1 MLVREVIQVL
11 TWNCM
16 LVREV
21 TEVLTWNCMLV
32 RVMNRRKSWQA
43 ELMEECLDAAPDK
56 ASMQR
61 SVRSLNS
68 EMVSTVTGTI
78 VFEIL
83 HSVIQ
88 LIIR

>member
-1 MLVREVIQVL
+1 MIKVLSWNCMLVREVVQVL

-16 LVREV
+16 LVS
-21 TEVLTWNCMLV
+21 
-32 RVMNRRKSWQA
+32 VMNRRKSWQA

-68 EMVSTVTGTI
+68 EMVSTVTGTNI
-78 VFEIL
+78 FEIL

-88 LIIR
+88 LIIK